1 MTGPKENETMRRS
14 AFIPLVLIALF
25 LAGCGGSSDPKSSPG
40 KSPQPA
46 APDCADLT
54 GSSTAE
60 IKMLDNTFDPDCF
73 TVSAEQGL
81 TIRNEGTALHN
92 FSVEGSDVDLDVPS
106 GEETNT
112 EAVGGILQPGD
123 HKVTCKYHP
132 EMVAELRVR

>member
-1 MTGPKENETMRRS
+1 MQRGGFILLVVTG
-14 AFIPLVLIALF
+14 LF
-25 LAGCGGSSDPKSSPG
+25 LSGCGGSSSPKSSG
-40 KSPQPA
+40 GESPQAA
-46 APDCADLT
+46 APDCVDLS
-54 GSSTAE
+54 GSPTAE

-73 TVSAEQGL
+73 TISAEQGL

-92 FSVEGSDVDLDVPS
+92 FSVEGSDVDLDVAS

-112 EAVGGILQPGD
+112 EAVGEILQPGD